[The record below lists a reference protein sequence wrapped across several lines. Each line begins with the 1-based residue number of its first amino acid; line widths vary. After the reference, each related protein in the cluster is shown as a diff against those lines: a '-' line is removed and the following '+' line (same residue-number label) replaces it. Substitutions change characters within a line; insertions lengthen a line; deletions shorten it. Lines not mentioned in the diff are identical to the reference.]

1 MPATDSM
8 PSTVADPEASANAA
22 NVTRSAGS
30 RKAAIVISRL
40 APIPPKALAESSPA
54 KPGRPRR
61 ASRIPATITR
71 CDSGA
76 AAPPRPTSGST
87 AADSIAVDNTAKGA
101 ARNTHDVLDDST
113 ISLRISVR
121 IVQ

>member
-1 MPATDSM
+1 M
-8 PSTVADPEASANAA
+8 
-22 NVTRSAGS
+22 
-30 RKAAIVISRL
+30 
-40 APIPPKALAESSPA
+40 PPKALAESSAREARKTAP
-54 KPGRPRR
+54 
-61 ASRIPATITR
+61 SIQIPATITR

-76 AAPPRPTSGST
+76 AAPPRPTSGNT
-87 AADSIAVDNTAKGA
+87 AADTIAVDNTAKGA